1 MATGQCLQIVHLIPV
16 SMLVEEE
23 VNLEGGISPK
33 IDRKPKLEKISPR
46 MRMELCEFQDSA
58 KINGKQQ
65 ELQHK
70 SSVSSIRT

>member
-33 IDRKPKLEKISPR
+33 IDRKPKLEKISPG
-46 MRMELCEFQDSA
+46 MWMLTNSKILLKIMESEKL
-58 KINGKQQ
+58 
-65 ELQHK
+65 
-70 SSVSSIRT
+70 